1 MGKLEVRIP
10 ASWSCSMKPGDLVRH
25 RYNGEFHLVT
35 AVREIKGR
43 VAFFH
48 LEGFSP
54 QEVFYSDDV
63 KVINETR

>member
-1 MGKLEVRIP
+1 MGKPEVRTP

-25 RYNGEFHLVT
+25 KKNKTVHLVT

-63 KVINETR
+63 KVINEAG